1 MTPSKS
7 IEPNIEAKL
16 NKSITNPKILNL
28 LIKLQNEGRTDG
40 TIKAHD
46 VRLKI
51 ISKHADLDKPD
62 TVTQFITKMKT
73 GNNYKIA
80 MIRTYQNYCRHYN
93 LTWNPPKYTSDT
105 KAIRIPSTEK
115 LDMLIASSGKTLSMK
130 LDISK
135 QTGMRPVELMNL
147 KVRDVALE
155 QRTIYP
161 TTAKH
166 GASRSL
172 KISTNL
178 RDTIQNHINRHKLTP
193 NDKLFKSDALH
204 YGHTYREMRNKLS
217 DKLND
222 PSIRTI
228 RLYDFRHYF
237 ATTLYHKTRDILL
250 VKQQMGHKRIET
262 TLIYTQLLNVTD
274 DEWTC
279 KTATNVKEDQN
290 LIESGFEYV
299 SERDGIKLYRKRK

>member
-1 MTPSKS
+1 MIHTIP
-7 IEPNIEAKL
+7 IAKTAIRV
-16 NKSITNPKILNL
+16 SSTDNPRILNL
-28 LIKLQNEGRTDG
+28 LIKLKNAGNTDG
-40 TIKAHD
+40 TIKAAD
-46 VRLKI
+46 TRLRL
-51 ISKHADLDKPD
+51 ISKKANLDAPE
-62 TVTQFITKMKT
+62 TVNQYLTNLKGSQT
-73 GNNYKIA
+73 YKINLS
-80 MIRTYQNYCRHYN
+80 RTYTKYCKHYN
-93 LTWNPPKYTSDT
+93 LTWNKPKYTPDT

-172 KISTNL
+172 KVSTKL
-178 RDTIQNHINRHKLTP
+178 RDTIENHINRNKLTP

-262 TLIYTQLLNVTD
+262 TLIYTQLLNTAD
-274 DEWTC
+274 DEWNC
-279 KTATNVKEDQN
+279 KTAKDQKEATS
-290 LIESGFEYV
+290 LIETGFEYV
-299 SERDGIKLYRKRK
+299 ATTPDGFMLFRKRK